1 MGSSRPSPVTMS
13 PKRRFLAALFGGRV
27 DRTPVGNPTSIATV
41 ELMERTGAFF
51 PDAHLDGEK
60 MAILAAA
67 GHDLLGYDT
76 IAPIFSVQ
84 QEAAALGCEVDWGD
98 RQNMPVNTTTPY
110 GDPEEIVIPADFLER
125 PSIRAVLEALRLL
138 RQHHGDH
145 AVLVGKV
152 MGPWTLAYHLHGIQP
167 FLVDTIDNPDRV
179 RQFLDVLKEVTVLFG
194 KAQMRAGA
202 DVLVVAD
209 HATGDLVSPG
219 CYRDLLLPIHQ
230 EITARLGCPTILHIC
245 GNTTNR
251 LDYIAQAGFD
261 AFHFDSKVD
270 ATRALEIVDGR
281 ITLVGNVNNPETL
294 LKGTPE
300 LVKAQVRPLLE
311 AGVPIVG
318 PECAVPLVT
327 PNRNLAAIVEA
338 IEEYRHERF

>member
-1 MGSSRPSPVTMS
+1 MDFSKRSPVPMS
-13 PKRRFLAALFGGRV
+13 PKRRFLSALFGGRV
-27 DRTPVGNPTSIATV
+27 DRVPVGNPTSIATV
-41 ELMERTGAFF
+41 ELMERTGSFF

-76 IAPIFSVQ
+76 IAPVFSVQ

-98 RQNMPVNTTTPY
+98 RENMPVNTTSPY
-110 GDPEEIVIPADFLER
+110 SDPEEIVIPSDFLAR
-125 PSIRAVLEALRLL
+125 PSIRAVLEALGLL
-138 RQHHGDH
+138 RQHYGDH
-145 AVLVGKV
+145 AVLIGKV
-152 MGPWTLAYHLHGIQP
+152 MGPWTLSYHLYGIQP
-167 FLVDTIDNPDRV
+167 FLLDTIDNPGRV
-179 RQFLDVLKEVTVLFG
+179 RRFLDVLKEVTVLFG

-209 HATGDLVSPG
+209 HATGDLVSPA
-219 CYRDLLLPIHQ
+219 CYRDFLLPVHQ

-251 LDYIAQAGFD
+251 LEHIARSGFD

-270 ATRALEIVDGR
+270 AAEALRIVDKR
-281 ITLVGNVNNPETL
+281 ITLVGNVNNPQTL

-300 LVKAQVRPLLE
+300 QVKEETRKLLDV
-311 AGVPIVG
+311 GVPIVG

-327 PNRNLAAIVEA
+327 PNRNLSAIVEA
-338 IEEYRHERF
+338 VEEY